1 MKTSF
6 NLITL
11 PILLT
16 LLGSTEARL
25 GANWHSKSTLPVHD
39 DASVEQREQERNL
52 QQGAR
57 PFSNPNALDE
67 NDNFVRVIVGFK
79 NDNGR
84 GAAKRVTGKKW
95 MREMKNSRVATMLIP
110 RVSFES
116 LQRNPNIA

>member
-1 MKTSF
+1 MKSSF
-6 NLITL
+6 NLVTL
-11 PILLT
+11 PILLA

-25 GANWHSKSTLPVHD
+25 GAYRHGESTLPVHND
-39 DASVEQREQERNL
+39 VSIEEREQERNR
-52 QQGAR
+52 QQDAR

-67 NDNFVRVIVGFK
+67 NDNFVRVMVGFK

-84 GAAKRVTGKKW
+84 GAAKRVTGRKW

-116 LQRNPNIA
+116 LQRNPDIE

>member
-1 MKTSF
+1 MKSSF
-6 NLITL
+6 NLVIL
-11 PILLT
+11 PILLA

-25 GANWHSKSTLPVHD
+25 GAYRHGESTLPVHND
-39 DASVEQREQERNL
+39 VSIEEREQERNR

-67 NDNFVRVIVGFK
+67 NDNFVRVMVGFK

-84 GAAKRVTGKKW
+84 GAAKRVTGRKW

-116 LQRNPNIA
+116 LQRNPDIE

>member
-6 NLITL
+6 ILVAL
-11 PILLT
+11 PILLA

-25 GANWHSKSTLPVHD
+25 GAYRNGESTLPVHD
-39 DASVEQREQERNL
+39 DASIEEREQERNL
-52 QQGAR
+52 QRGAR
-57 PFSNPNALDE
+57 PFSNPKALDE
-67 NDNFVRVIVGFK
+67 NDNFVRVMVGFK

-84 GAAKRVTGKKW
+84 GVARRVTGRKW

-116 LQRNPNIA
+116 LQRNPNIE

>member
-6 NLITL
+6 NLVTL
-11 PILLT
+11 PILLA
-16 LLGSTEARL
+16 LVGSTEARL
-25 GANWHSKSTLPVHD
+25 GA
-39 DASVEQREQERNL
+39 
-52 QQGAR
+52 QGAR

-67 NDNFVRVIVGFK
+67 NENFVRVMVGFK

-84 GAAKRVTGKKW
+84 GAAKRVTGRKW

-116 LQRNPNIA
+116 LQRNPDIE